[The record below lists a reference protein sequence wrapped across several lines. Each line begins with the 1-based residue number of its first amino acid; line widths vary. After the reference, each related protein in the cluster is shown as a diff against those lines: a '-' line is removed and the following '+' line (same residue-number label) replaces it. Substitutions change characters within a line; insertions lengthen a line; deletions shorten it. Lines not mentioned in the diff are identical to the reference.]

1 MAPSV
6 GRRLAD
12 AKQRFKGRQP
22 LRFQLELTPY
32 FADGIPSHIKRASF
46 LWQRGPKL
54 QYTSFSDTS
63 TDGTVHWGDALTQ
76 TSTLYRSGNTFAQ
89 KEYSFKLQGVKGEGK
104 DERPRTFA
112 KAQID
117 LAAYC
122 SCESSGTRDLIVELS
137 PQGRVHVGVVTTW
150 LKNSTPEQDSLT
162 DLSYLSI
169 GPSGPS
175 STLAGDQDLAGFEE
189 HPAVKATPQKKV
201 AFSHSLSMP
210 VSKRP
215 SRSFSIPAGGPPATG
230 RELRSTKSSM
240 TLLREDSTVLGT
252 PALERTSRPNVQVDT
267 PSFAGFQTVPL
278 EERDLVT
285 PTIPGRTRQELR
297 ANLHRKTK
305 SEPVT
310 PDVALSIP
318 EDEPCSPPAPEWRST
333 DLEEAYSTLLSS
345 ESEDEGGA
353 GPVASVRRWWT
364 GGKPKRPQVLHSPFS
379 DAAQGARVAELDAI
393 NGETDVEALR
403 ARCRALTQERDVAQ
417 EERNQLH
424 RRVMRMDRDLEQM
437 ELAKKGMQERLAVSE
452 DRLMRITRDDTMTS
466 LVHAKL
472 TLAQT
477 DYDNLEL
484 QRLLTQERLRNQTL
498 WSRLTH
504 MENQY
509 HATLDRISASALIP
523 AHRNCYDDGQAGPVA
538 MSCLPFGSGGN
549 ISRAKQLP
557 VEAPEEVL
565 PSAAPSPSLPG
576 SPATADVADG
586 RAEVAGQHAE
596 VAHGNDVEEH
606 GRIMLP
612 VSTAVPVQS

>member
-32 FADGIPSHIKRASF
+32 FADGVPSNIKRASF

-63 TDGTVHWGDALTQ
+63 TDGTVHWNDALTQ

-89 KEYSFKLQGVKGEGK
+89 KEYSFKLQGVKGESK

-137 PQGRVHVGVVTTW
+137 PHGRVHVGVMTTW

-175 STLAGDQDLAGFEE
+175 STVAGDQDLDGFDEQ
-189 HPAVKATPQKKV
+189 PALKATPQRKV

-210 VSKRP
+210 APKRP
-215 SRSFSIPAGGPPATG
+215 SRSFSIPAGGPPTTN

-240 TLLREDSTVLGT
+240 TLLRQDNAVVGT
-252 PALERTSRPNVQVDT
+252 PALERTKTMPTLQVDT
-267 PSFAGFQTVPL
+267 PRSFAGFQTVPL
-278 EERDLVT
+278 EESDLVT
-285 PTIPGRTRQELR
+285 PTIPRRPRDDLR

-310 PDVALSIP
+310 PDMALSIP
-318 EDEPCSPPAPEWRST
+318 EDEPCSPPAPERRST

-364 GGKPKRPQVLHSPFS
+364 GGKPKRPQMPHSPFS
-379 DAAQGARVAELDAI
+379 DAAEAARVAELDAI
-393 NGETDVEALR
+393 NRETDVEALR
-403 ARCRALTQERDVAQ
+403 ARCRALVQDRDVAQ
-417 EERNQLH
+417 QERAQLH
-424 RRVMRMDRDLEQM
+424 RKIMRMDRDLEQM

-484 QRLLTQERLRNQTL
+484 QACSLSSPILL
-498 WSRLTH
+498 SFRLTLH
-504 MENQY
+504 F
-509 HATLDRISASALIP
+509 
-523 AHRNCYDDGQAGPVA
+523 
-538 MSCLPFGSGGN
+538 PF
-549 ISRAKQLP
+549 
-557 VEAPEEVL
+557 
-565 PSAAPSPSLPG
+565 
-576 SPATADVADG
+576 
-586 RAEVAGQHAE
+586 
-596 VAHGNDVEEH
+596 
-606 GRIMLP
+606 
-612 VSTAVPVQS
+612 